1 MMASKAPGADLKKAK
16 DVAEQVMADVSGMA
30 LGALCFIGDRL
41 GLFKAM
47 GDGSELT
54 VAQLAARCEIKPRYA
69 REWLDAMVA
78 AGYAQ
83 YRPAERTYWLT
94 PEYAMVLADEN
105 SPLFVGGYFALV
117 QGAASVAT
125 KVAEAFKNGGG
136 VDQKEYP
143 PWFYEA
149 VERNSRVRYR
159 HKLLSK
165 WLAALPGASA
175 ALQAGG
181 LVADVG
187 CGGGHAAIVIA
198 QGFAKARVIG
208 YDVHAP
214 SLERARQNA
223 AAAGVSDRVS
233 FELDDGSHLPAATFD
248 LVTTFDVVHDS
259 VDPLGLLR
267 AIRRALKPQG
277 IYLMQE
283 IKLSGEPQDN
293 VGRLGKIGY
302 SMSTLY
308 CMTTSL
314 AHDGA
319 GIGVAMGEVK
329 ARELATAA
337 GFGVFNHLPVEDD
350 FAVLYELRP

>member
-1 MMASKAPGADLKKAK
+1 MPSQAPVVDLKKAK
-16 DVAEQVMADVSGMA
+16 DAAEQVMGDVSGMA

-41 GLFKAM
+41 GLFKVLAD
-47 GDGSELT
+47 DGELT
-54 VAQLAARCEIKPRYA
+54 VEQLAARCEINPRYA
-69 REWLDAMVA
+69 REWLGAMVA

-83 YRPAERTYWLT
+83 YRPADHTYWLT
-94 PEYAMVLADEN
+94 PEYATVLADEN
-105 SPLFVGGYFALV
+105 SPLFVGAYFALV
-117 QGAASVAT
+117 QGAASVAPR
-125 KVAEAFKNGGG
+125 VAEAFKNGGG
-136 VDQKEYP
+136 VAQTEYP

-165 WLAALPGASA
+165 WLAAVPGAMA

-181 LVADVG
+181 LAADVG
-187 CGGGHAAIVIA
+187 CGGGHAAIMIA
-198 QGFAKARVIG
+198 RGFPKARVIG

-223 AAAGVSDRVS
+223 AAAGVNDRAS

-248 LVTTFDVVHDS
+248 LITTFDVVHDS
-259 VDPLGLLR
+259 VDPLGLMR
-267 AIRRALKPQG
+267 AIRQALKPAG
-277 IYLMQE
+277 SYLMQE

-293 VGRLGKIGY
+293 IGRLGKIGY

-337 GFGVFNHLPVEDD
+337 GFSAFIHLPVEDD
-350 FAVLYELRP
+350 FAVLYELRL

>member
-1 MMASKAPGADLKKAK
+1 MASNAPVVDMKKAK
-16 DVAEQVMADVSGMA
+16 EVAEQVMGDVSGMA

-41 GLFKAM
+41 GLFKALM
-47 GDGSELT
+47 EGGELT
-54 VAQLAARCEIKPRYA
+54 VAQLTARCGLNPRYA
-69 REWLDAMVA
+69 REWLGAMVA

-83 YRPAERTYWLT
+83 YRPGDGAYWLT
-94 PEYAMVLADEN
+94 PEYATVLADEN
-105 SPLFVGGYFALV
+105 SPLFVGAYFSLV
-117 QGAASVAT
+117 QGAASVAP

-136 VDQKEYP
+136 VSQKEYP

-165 WLAALPGASA
+165 WLAAVPRAVA

-187 CGGGHAAIVIA
+187 CGGGYAAIIMA
-198 QGFAKARVIG
+198 QGFPTARVVG
-208 YDVHAP
+208 YDVYAP

-223 AAAGVSDRVS
+223 AAAGVSGRVS
-233 FELDDGSHLPAATFD
+233 FEVDDGSHLPARTFD

-259 VDPLGLLR
+259 VDPLGLMR
-267 AIRRALKPQG
+267 AIRQALKPEG
-277 IYLMQE
+277 TYLMQE

-293 VGRLGKIGY
+293 VSRLGKIGY

-319 GIGVAMGEVK
+319 GIGVAMGEPK

-337 GFGVFNHLPVEDD
+337 GFGTFTRLPVEDD
-350 FAVLYELRP
+350 FAILYELRP